1 MIQQLFRASLLSMLC
16 LSNVVFGTDQY
27 VLANNGAP
35 RWEEVSMDVV
45 CRQRSHRGIRRT
57 RCRPPLP
64 RTHIADGVRINYCD
78 SSESPL
84 YKRMYKFML
93 PFVSVIEDL
102 TAQATNQ
109 TAYQN
114 LLNECMAIVNS
125 YNGTFNVTS
134 GRVVIVDADGLVLV
148 DTGKSNNTFANA
160 LDGANPSTYASAI
173 NVAHNGRIAI
183 LDAQQYDAGVGVET
197 KLSNSTGTEQS
208 YVAIRLG
215 PILHNVGTFRLSQDT
230 L

>member
-1 MIQQLFRASLLSMLC
+1 MLC
-16 LSNVVFGTDQY
+16 LSAVAFGADQY
-27 VLANNGAP
+27 GLANNVAP
-35 RWEEVSMDVV
+35 SWEEMTMDAA
-45 CRQRSHRGIRRT
+45 CRNKSHCRNRRH

-64 RTHIADGVRINYCD
+64 KTHIADGVKFNYCD
-78 SSESPL
+78 SLESPL

-93 PFVSVIEDL
+93 PFVPYIEAL
-102 TAQATNQ
+102 TALATNQ
-109 TAYQN
+109 AAYQN
-114 LLNECMAIVNS
+114 LLNECIAIVNN
-125 YNGTFNVTS
+125 YNGAFNVTS

-148 DTGKSNNTFANA
+148 DTGKSNNTYQNA
-160 LDGANPSTYASAI
+160 IDGANPSTFASAI
-173 NVAHNGRIAI
+173 NVNHNSRVAI

-215 PILHNVGTFRLSQDT
+215 PILHNVGTFRLSQNT